1 MWRRTLALLVRECSQ
16 ADLPSLMHL
25 RESHA
30 FESYLTLTRLPV
42 MDLTPTAPS
51 GVKSK
56 LASVAKLKVGVGLE
70 VESS

>member
-1 MWRRTLALLVRECSQ
+1 
-16 ADLPSLMHL
+16 
-25 RESHA
+25 
-30 FESYLTLTRLPV
+30 